1 MLADL
6 MGFIPPKLPEIDEGF
21 FDMGMESVT
30 AVAFQKEI
38 DERFGISI
46 EDTAT
51 FDYPNLSD
59 LADYVFTLISENSIM
74 DSEPIIDVNGLIEEI
89 PDEIEKLSIDDV
101 VERLT
106 GVMEN

>member
-6 MGFIPPKLPEIDEGF
+6 LGFIPPKLPDIDEGF

-38 DERFGISI
+38 EETFGISI
-46 EDTAT
+46 DDTAT

-59 LADYVFTLISENSIM
+59 LSDYVSKECSENNM
-74 DSEPIIDVNGLIEEI
+74 LIFHDRTKE
-89 PDEIEKLSIDDV
+89 
-101 VERLT
+101 
-106 GVMEN
+106 